1 MYYSVK
7 LLHTYTHT
15 QYTCPCACMD
25 TLSYTIYKH
34 QRMSKCIAIYIDT
47 HKTSTYTKQYI
58 YPKSH
63 IYTKQ
68 YISHSYRMVQGQR
81 NGKCTS
87 PEKKDGVY
95 VVRND
100 VLVCRCVY
108 REHNSRG
115 GRGCGSVEDGKLP
128 HGTAAVRGGNQIC
141 TSRSHKPVIP

>member
-1 MYYSVK
+1 
-7 LLHTYTHT
+7 
-15 QYTCPCACMD
+15 
-25 TLSYTIYKH
+25 
-34 QRMSKCIAIYIDT
+34 
-47 HKTSTYTKQYI
+47 
-58 YPKSH
+58 
-63 IYTKQ
+63 
-68 YISHSYRMVQGQR
+68 MVQGQR

-128 HGTAAVRGGNQIC
+128 HGTAAVRGGEGTRYAQADHTNQSYHNYIVIC
-141 TSRSHKPVIP
+141 VGGSMVLPIS